1 MVVLAPMSLGDVCAE
16 KRALLSLAAEI
27 AARLPGL
34 VRQADQDPPWSAIAR
49 QALAPASLSAKQ
61 GRRPRGLTI
70 FNGHRGCCLL
80 SSVLPTNYRH
90 IPVMF
95 TGSPA

>member
-1 MVVLAPMSLGDVCAE
+1 MSLGDPCAE

-27 AARLPGL
+27 TARLPGL
-34 VRQADQDPPWSAIAR
+34 VRQADQDTAWSAITHQLGVSAGVAIGKAR
-49 QALAPASLSAKQ
+49 AAPRA
-61 GRRPRGLTI
+61 LTI
-70 FNGHRGCCLL
+70 FNGHRGCCRL
-80 SSVLPTNYRH
+80 SSVLPTNCRH